1 MIRSSRPV
9 ALGANSSSGTRPPC
23 AVVMTTSGQRRSPRR
38 SLSTVTLKRSA
49 VALAPAALALGQHRG
64 LGVSALEPTDQPDD
78 RLLVL
83 AMPVRPRRA
92 MALPAQQLRP
102 RAVEKTA
109 RACDTCAR
117 SEPTSPRAAA
127 AATARSRAATTPG
140 APPPPPWPS
149 RTETARA
156 TPAPPCPARVCS
168 RSEPALRTNPG
179 SRPPHDSTT
188 HSPSSLPLACP
199 LPPVP
204 AGSRSARPRTLSPE
218 RSRPPDHQLTLGPA
232 RLPHAA
238 R

>member
-23 AVVMTTSGQRRSPRR
+23 AVVMTASGQRRSPRR
-38 SLSTVTLKRSA
+38 SPSTVTLKRSA

-140 APPPPPWPS
+140 TPPPPPWPS

-156 TPAPPCPARVCS
+156 TPAPPCPARF
-168 RSEPALRTNPG
+168 
-179 SRPPHDSTT
+179 
-188 HSPSSLPLACP
+188 
-199 LPPVP
+199 PPVP
-204 AGSRSARPRTLSPE
+204 TLPF
-218 RSRPPDHQLTLGPA
+218 PPTPDPDHSTASPPPQPSLTASGLSLDPRSCRLPLGPSQDP
-232 RLPHAA
+232 LPRSVLDHPTTS
-238 R
+238 